1 MGLTN
6 RKRTNK
12 IFNGSRLVVPGQGIS
27 TTKVDKDNK
36 NNINNTSDPKK

>member
-27 TTKVDKDNK
+27 SVKIDKENK
-36 NNINNTSDPKK
+36 NNINNTSNPKK

>member
-1 MGLTN
+1 MGLIN

-27 TTKVDKDNK
+27 TSKVDKDNK
-36 NNINNTSDPKK
+36 NNINNSDNLKK

>member
-12 IFNGSRLVVPGQGIS
+12 IFNGSRLIVPGQGIS
-27 TTKVDKDNK
+27 TVNTDKNNK
-36 NNINNTSDPKK
+36 NNINNSTNSKK

>member
-1 MGLTN
+1 MGLIG

-12 IFNGSRLVVPGQGIS
+12 QFNGSRLVVPGQGIS

-36 NNINNTSDPKK
+36 NINNTNNKTK